1 MNCSEN
7 TRIATQKAKRNR
19 WFRRMFTVALLFGLV
34 VGFILGRLTALA
46 FDGVTVEP
54 NQEPSQ
60 STEVQPTQS
69 VNPMPEVTVEPEPEY
84 LGEFRITAYCSC
96 EKCCGEWAKNRPDG
110 IVYGASGEE
119 LVAGISCA
127 SPLPFETV
135 VEIEGLGEY
144 VVQDRTAAWVVEKYG
159 EQQIDIYFDSHEAA
173 CEFGLKYLNVY
184 LKEEPTN
191 DQM

>member
-69 VNPMPEVTVEPEPEY
+69 VIPMPEVTVEPEPEY

-96 EKCCGEWAKNRPDG
+96 EICCAKWAENRPDG

-119 LVAGISCA
+119 LVAGVSCA
-127 SPLPFETV
+127 SPLPFGTV
-135 VEIEGLGEY
+135 VEIEGVGTY
-144 VVQDRTAAWVVEKYG
+144 IVQDRTSSWVVDKYG
-159 EQQIDIYFDSHEAA
+159 ENLIDIYFDDHEAA
-173 CEFGLKYLNVY
+173 REFGLQYHDVY
-184 LKEEPTN
+184 LKEGANN

>member
-19 WFRRMFTVALLFGLV
+19 WFRRMFTVALLFGLM

-69 VNPMPEVTVEPEPEY
+69 VIPMPEVTVEPEPEY
-84 LGEFRITAYCSC
+84 
-96 EKCCGEWAKNRPDG
+96 
-110 IVYGASGEE
+110 
-119 LVAGISCA
+119 
-127 SPLPFETV
+127 
-135 VEIEGLGEY
+135 
-144 VVQDRTAAWVVEKYG
+144 
-159 EQQIDIYFDSHEAA
+159 
-173 CEFGLKYLNVY
+173 
-184 LKEEPTN
+184 
-191 DQM
+191 

>member
-69 VNPMPEVTVEPEPEY
+69 VIPMPEVTVEPEPEY

-96 EKCCGEWAKNRPDG
+96 EICCGKWAENRPDG

-119 LVAGISCA
+119 LVAGVSCA
-127 SPLPFETV
+127 SPLPFGTT

-159 EQQIDIYFDSHEAA
+159 EQQIDIYFDNHEAA

-184 LKEEPTN
+184 LKGEPET
-191 DQM
+191 